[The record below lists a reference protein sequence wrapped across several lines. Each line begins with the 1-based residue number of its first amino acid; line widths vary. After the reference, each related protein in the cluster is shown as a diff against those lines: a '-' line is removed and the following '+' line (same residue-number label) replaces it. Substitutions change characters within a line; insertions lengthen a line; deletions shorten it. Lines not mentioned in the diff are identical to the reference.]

1 MNLRHLR
8 SGISYILHDLL
19 ILWLPTAPKEDY
31 SLHMLYPCKWD
42 IMSSNNMICYS
53 SHLNIKHLMIIWA
66 YFGTLI
72 YVGSL
77 GARYQIEEF
86 LLGSNESILVQF
98 VEHTSMLI
106 LIANLELPW
115 HFCVTTEFYHL
126 SI

>member
-1 MNLRHLR
+1 
-8 SGISYILHDLL
+8 
-19 ILWLPTAPKEDY
+19 
-31 SLHMLYPCKWD
+31 
-42 IMSSNNMICYS
+42 
-53 SHLNIKHLMIIWA
+53 MIIWA

-106 LIANLELPW
+106 LIANLELP
-115 HFCVTTEFYHL
+115 
-126 SI
+126 

>member
-1 MNLRHLR
+1 
-8 SGISYILHDLL
+8 
-19 ILWLPTAPKEDY
+19 
-31 SLHMLYPCKWD
+31 
-42 IMSSNNMICYS
+42 MSSNNMICYN
-53 SHLNIKHLMIIWA
+53 SHLNLKHLMIIWA

-106 LIANLELPW
+106 LIANLELP
-115 HFCVTTEFYHL
+115 
-126 SI
+126 